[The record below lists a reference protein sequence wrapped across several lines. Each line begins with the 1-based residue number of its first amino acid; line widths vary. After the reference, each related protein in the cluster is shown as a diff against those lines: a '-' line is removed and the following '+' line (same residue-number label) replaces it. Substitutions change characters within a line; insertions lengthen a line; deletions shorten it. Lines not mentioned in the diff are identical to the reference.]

1 MRQTVGWPCSCT
13 GRAARAEMFSR
24 SLCLLF
30 LLWPVAGMAET
41 YVIERAGYA
50 RDAATGAL
58 LYTEAHYE
66 RYQAGRIISDT
77 VTYRDAAGEKI
88 AVKEVDYRPALAM
101 PDFNLINFKT
111 GHREG
116 AAREDGRL
124 RVRFTEQAGAAE
136 ESAAILLPEN
146 GIIDA
151 GFDQFVITRWDAL
164 IQGKRLLIKLLIP
177 SMRKFIDFRIYQS
190 QIAGDKRILHVEPDS
205 LLFRVFAQTTVLE
218 YAIDAPVL
226 LSFKGISNMRDAS
239 GDNLQVMITFPREE
253 RLRSTPP

>member
-1 MRQTVGWPCSCT
+1 
-13 GRAARAEMFSR
+13 MFDR

-58 LYTEAHYE
+58 IYSEEHYE
-66 RYQAGRIISDT
+66 RYEAGRIISDT

-101 PDFNLINFKT
+101 PDFNLVNSRT
-111 GHREG
+111 GHGEG

-124 RVRFTEQAGAAE
+124 RVWFTEQAGAAE
-136 ESAAILLPEN
+136 ESESILLPENGIPEN

-164 IQGKRLLIKLLIP
+164 TQGKRLLIKLLIP

-205 LLFRVFAQTTVLE
+205 LLFRVFAHTTVLE
-218 YAIDAPVL
+218 YAIDEPVL
-226 LSFKGISNMRDAS
+226 LSFKGISNMRDAG
-239 GDNLQVMITFPREE
+239 GDNLQVEIIFPREE